1 MGKQTYFKRPQI
13 ANPHILGPIL
23 ISQIRKFLRCANPQI
38 ENLQIFMISPQIV
51 NPQISK
57 TYCPTLSQNTPE
69 SRRFDPMAHATTQ
82 GNTVL
87 TCVSPASGYVSLA
100 LVKYSN
106 EGGPGPRYNMK
117 EDPGSSTL
125 IMLVVH
131 AYHPYLMPLL
141 SEAGDKE
148 TSSVGLPPAQ
158 SNLGKAP
165 SRPLEVHTPPLA
177 KMPVETRL
185 GGNHTSASDSR
196 SEAIDWA
203 RGGCG
208 DHFGL
213 FRAPVRG
220 RATSLKCASKAL

>member
-1 MGKQTYFKRPQI
+1 
-13 ANPHILGPIL
+13 LEPICVPTM
-23 ISQIRKFLRCANPQI
+23 FF
-38 ENLQIFMISPQIV
+38 IFYLNFWVFYECLKIV
-51 NPQISK
+51 RRVVVF
-57 TYCPTLSQNTPE
+57 TPY
-69 SRRFDPMAHATTQ
+69 SVHV
-82 GNTVL
+82 G
-87 TCVSPASGYVSLA
+87 VSPANGNISLA

-117 EDPGSSTL
+117 EIPGSIL

-131 AYHPYLMPLL
+131 AYPMPLF

-148 TSSVGLPPAQ
+148 TRGVDLPLHQ

-165 SRPLEVHTPPLA
+165 SRPLQIHTPPHA
-177 KMPVETRL
+177 KMQIETRL
-185 GGNHTSASDSR
+185 GGNRTSASDSR

-213 FRAPVRG
+213 FRASVRG
-220 RATSLKCASKAL
+220 QAAELEASAGQPARLSKALL